1 MPKPLMAD
9 YPQWARET
17 INFDP
22 DDPQFRRRFAGN
34 VQSLQTTIEQSDA
47 WSSLGERL
55 LAFSD
60 RYREERGFGLFT
72 GSPQKPNL
80 LRKSI
85 DSAIEK
91 TFRINVYENSFFPDP
106 PEIRSERQWLTED
119 NLYTTLK
126 DLVRCRIVCR
136 YMDGPE
142 YLCSL
147 IHNGMQPDINVTYKS
162 MESDLGY
169 YSWHL
174 SIPITAGVIKS
185 NGNIVDEEARYEIQV
200 TTQLQDVLNDLTHA
214 FYEDKRIG
222 DAGEPVPWRWRPEE
236 AKFQGVYFG
245 HTLHMLEGMLVELK
259 RKILKEQLDD

>member
-1 MPKPLMAD
+1 MPKPLKAG
-9 YPQWARET
+9 YAQWAREN
-17 INFDP
+17 IDFDP

-55 LAFSD
+55 PAFAD

-72 GSPQKPNL
+72 GNPQKPGL

-85 DSAIEK
+85 ESAVEK
-91 TFRINVYENSFFPDP
+91 TFRINVLENQFFPNP
-106 PEIRSERQWLTED
+106 PYIKGTHQWLVED
-119 NLYTTLK
+119 NLYRILK

-147 IHNGMQPDINVTYKS
+147 VHESMQPDLDVTYKS

-174 SIPITAGVIKS
+174 SIPVTAGVMKS
-185 NGNIVDEEARYEIQV
+185 NGNIVDENARYEVQI

-222 DAGEPVPWRWRPEE
+222 DAIEPIPWRWRPHE

-259 RKILKEQLDD
+259 RKILKDQHDD